1 MYTCVRVGGRDCI
14 KGSIGIAKQ
23 MGFCVATLQ
32 LSSRASA
39 VGLGY
44 SNNFTLLCLGGIWT

>member
-1 MYTCVRVGGRDCI
+1 MYTCVRVGGGDCI

-23 MGFCVATLQ
+23 TGFGVATLQ

-44 SNNFTLLCLGGIWT
+44 SNTGWLAIYRLVCN